1 MGGLYGEGSQTGHGC
16 DGLMVP
22 FGSAVPFDLGG
33 GDGCPGVSDES
44 PDQGSIPVSPVPT
57 SDGQSQGSAGGRCGK
72 ESEDSDLDSRLVAAL
87 GASEAFFVPLDGYA
101 YDTPPL

>member
-1 MGGLYGEGSQTGHGC
+1 VGGQYGEGSHTGLDC
-16 DGLMVP
+16 DGVMVP

-57 SDGQSQGSAGGRCGK
+57 SDGQSQGSAGERCGK
-72 ESEDSDLDSRLVAAL
+72 ESVDSDLDSRLEVAL
-87 GASEAFFVPLDGYA
+87 GVSKAFFFLLDGYA
-101 YDTPPL
+101 YGTPP